1 MRRNEGLGG
10 GVGAEGRRV
19 CGRLGEEGLRCE
31 SSRNYLF
38 NGTGL
43 GFHVVF

>member
-1 MRRNEGLGG
+1 MRGWEEGG
-10 GVGAEGRRV
+10 GAVGGGGG
-19 CGRLGEEGLRCE
+19 CGGLGEEGLRCE